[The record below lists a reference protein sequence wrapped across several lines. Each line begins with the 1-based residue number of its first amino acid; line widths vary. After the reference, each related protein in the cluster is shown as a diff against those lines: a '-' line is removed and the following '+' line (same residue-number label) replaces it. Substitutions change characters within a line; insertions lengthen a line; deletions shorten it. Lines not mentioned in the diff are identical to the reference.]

1 MTKKD
6 YQIKYFYFILFF
18 YFFGQTNNQSNAPA
32 SKNQKANLGTRKG
45 NVSLNIPF
53 EKKNEKVYPYF
64 IKISYSLY
72 LLLNSHDFG
81 IFLRQIFN
89 LNDYVEQNDS
99 L

>member
-1 MTKKD
+1 M
-6 YQIKYFYFILFF
+6 
-18 YFFGQTNNQSNAPA
+18 
-32 SKNQKANLGTRKG
+32 
-45 NVSLNIPF
+45 SLNIPF

-64 IKISYSLY
+64 IKISYSVY